1 MNDTTPEIEKR
12 MAAMMAARSPAQR
25 LQMASDMFDAG
36 RELLRAGLKNM
47 NPSLT
52 EEQLRGQIFLR
63 LYGEDFSPEE
73 IRRIVASIPNMTLA

>member
-1 MNDTTPEIEKR
+1 MNDTTPDIEKR
-12 MAAMMAARSPAQR
+12 IAAMMAERSPAQR

-52 EEQLRGQIFLR
+52 EEQLRGQVFLR
-63 LYGEDFSPEE
+63 LYGDDFRPEE
-73 IRRIVASIPNMTLA
+73 IKRIMACIPNMA